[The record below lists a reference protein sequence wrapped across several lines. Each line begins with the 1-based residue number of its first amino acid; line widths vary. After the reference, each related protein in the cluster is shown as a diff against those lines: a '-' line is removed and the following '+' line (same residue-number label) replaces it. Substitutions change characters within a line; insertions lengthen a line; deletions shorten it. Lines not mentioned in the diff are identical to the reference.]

1 MSFSPF
7 QERGSRCDTQQHRQ
21 TPIASADL
29 YRRSRLLAL
38 FDVVV
43 SFPAA
48 CPPTSSSSWST
59 PPKQSESESEL
70 GSTGDTHTKRR
81 PGSSSLSWSSFSPS
95 SFSECRCSERP
106 SRQLGWVASPRLCH
120 SLVSDDV
127 TTSLFSAEKQTKRL
141 DLLASPPQS
150 KRIQGRDCE
159 ATLGGEMLILLA
171 ITRA

>member
-1 MSFSPF
+1 MGNKRNVGLYSLCMRW
-7 QERGSRCDTQQHRQ
+7 QDHRENVDQKTASRK
-21 TPIASADL
+21 
-29 YRRSRLLAL
+29 
-38 FDVVV
+38 VVQ
-43 SFPAA
+43 F
-48 CPPTSSSSWST
+48 PPTSSSSWST

-150 KRIQGRDCE
+150 NRIQGRDCE
-159 ATLGGEMLILLA
+159 ATLGGEKLILLA